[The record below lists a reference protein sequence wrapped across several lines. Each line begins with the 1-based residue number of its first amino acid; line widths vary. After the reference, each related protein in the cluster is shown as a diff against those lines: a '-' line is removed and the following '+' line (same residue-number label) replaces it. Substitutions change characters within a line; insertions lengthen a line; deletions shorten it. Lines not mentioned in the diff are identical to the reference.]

1 MFGVVAP
8 EALLI
13 GLVALLVFGPARL
26 TGAAREWGSV
36 VGRARR
42 KLDEVRTELASADYP
57 DEWLENRDRERE
69 DLFETWPGN

>member
-1 MFGVVAP
+1 VFGVGAP

-26 TGAAREWGSV
+26 TEAAREWGAV

-42 KLDEVRTELASADYP
+42 KLDGVRTELASADYP
-57 DEWLENRDRERE
+57 DEWLEDPDRERE
-69 DLFETWPGN
+69 NLFETWPGD